1 MPEQDFVWWIEE
13 ALPPTSSEGGRKRLK
28 AFGPY
33 GSEAEANAK
42 SRNSPCSHT
51 SKTRNWWPRARNVP
65 GNPRDLFHPV
75 VSPPGGRPP

>member
-33 GSEAEANAK
+33 GSEAEANARIAELARQPHFKNAELVASREERPRK
-42 SRNSPCSHT
+42 S
-51 SKTRNWWPRARNVP
+51 A
-65 GNPRDLFHPV
+65 
-75 VSPPGGRPP
+75 